1 MTPTN
6 SPTIFRLTDTTVN
19 VLSPVTYIA
28 RQLRLGLLF
37 YLLVVAPVKLQAQDT
52 ATDNG
57 VSANTVIPDKP
68 NPPRLVN
75 DFAGIL
81 SSSERDQLEQKLR
94 TYNDSTST
102 QITIVI
108 VKTTEPYPIG
118 DFAFQVGRKWGIGQ
132 QGKNNGLVLAWAT
145 QTRKVFIAP
154 GYGLEGAIP
163 DAIAKR
169 IITNTIAPAFKQEQY
184 YQGLDAATTEII
196 RRASGEYKAE
206 PDTNTGEDSG
216 SFFIILII
224 FLIIIFVISRRRG
237 GGSGGRGGGFMP
249 MFFPTSTYS
258 GWGGSG
264 GGSFGG
270 DSGGGG
276 FGGFGGGS
284 FGGGGAGGDY

>member
-1 MTPTN
+1 M
-6 SPTIFRLTDTTVN
+6 N
-19 VLSPVTYIA
+19 VPRFLSYIA
-28 RQLRLGLLF
+28 RTLRIGLI
-37 YLLVVAPVKLQAQDT
+37 LLLIIAPVSLRAQDT
-52 ATDNG
+52 ATDDG
-57 VSANTVIPDKP
+57 TSANNVIPAKP

-75 DFAGIL
+75 DFVGIL
-81 SSSERDQLEQKLR
+81 SGTERAQLEQKLK

-118 DFAFQVGRKWGIGQ
+118 DFAFQIGRKWGVGQ
-132 QGKNNGLVLAWAT
+132 KDKNNGMVIAWAT

-184 YQGLDAATTEII
+184 YQGLDDATTEII
-196 RRASGEYKAE
+196 RRASGEYKGE
-206 PDTNTGEDSG
+206 PQTGDG
-216 SFFIILII
+216 DGPGGFFIILIVL
-224 FLIIIFVISRRRG
+224 FVIIFIISRRNRG
-237 GGSGGRGGGFMP
+237 GGSSGNRGGGWGGP
-249 MFFPTSTYS
+249 IFFPTSTFS
-258 GWGGSG
+258 GWGSSG
-264 GGSFGG
+264 GGGG
-270 DSGGGG
+270 SSGGG

>member
-1 MTPTN
+1 M
-6 SPTIFRLTDTTVN
+6 TDTAVN
-19 VLSPVTYIA
+19 VPSLFTYIHQ
-28 RQLRLGLLF
+28 QLRLWLLF
-37 YLLVVAPVKLQAQDT
+37 FLFVSLPVATMQAQDT
-52 ATDNG
+52 ATDSG
-57 VSANTVIPDKP
+57 SSADAAIPAKP
-68 NPPRLVN
+68 SPPRLVN
-75 DFAGIL
+75 DFVGIL
-81 SSSERDQLEQKLR
+81 SSSERSQLEQKLR

-118 DFAFQVGRKWGIGQ
+118 DFAFQVGRKWGVGQ

-184 YQGLDAATTEII
+184 FQGLDEATTEII
-196 RRASGEYKAE
+196 RRASGEYKAD
-206 PDTNTGEDSG
+206 PNLDSG
-216 SFFIILII
+216 DDGGSFIFILII
-224 FLIIIFVISRRRG
+224 FIIIIFIIVRRNKG
-237 GGSGGRGGGFMP
+237 GGSNNSRGGGFMP
-249 MFFPTSTYS
+249 VFFPTSTYS

-264 GGSFGG
+264 GGGSFGG
-270 DSGGGG
+270 GSSGGG

>member
-1 MTPTN
+1 MNVPTFLAH
-6 SPTIFRLTDTTVN
+6 STRL
-19 VLSPVTYIA
+19 
-28 RQLRLGLLF
+28 LRLGF
-37 YLLVVAPVKLQAQDT
+37 IFFLVVVLPATLQAQDT
-52 ATDNG
+52 ATDTG
-57 VSANTVIPDKP
+57 TSTNTAIPDKP

-75 DFAGIL
+75 DFVGIL
-81 SSSERDQLEQKLR
+81 SSTEKAQLEQKLR

-118 DFAFQVGRKWGIGQ
+118 DFAFQVGRKWGVGQ
-132 QGKNNGLVLAWAT
+132 AGKNNGLILAWAT
-145 QTRKVFIAP
+145 QTRKIFIAP

-184 YQGLDAATTEII
+184 YQGLDDATTEII
-196 RRASGEYKAE
+196 RRASGEYKAD
-206 PDTNTGEDSG
+206 PDTSSDEGSG
-216 SFFIILII
+216 SFIFIVLIGIIIVFIII
-224 FLIIIFVISRRRG
+224 RRNRG
-237 GGSGGRGGGFMP
+237 GGSNNSRGGGWGGP
-249 MFFPTSTYS
+249 LFFPTSTYS

-264 GGSFGG
+264 GGSSWGG
-270 DSGGGG
+270 GGGGGSGGG